1 MWDSA
6 PKSNDENSKAQT
18 EANEKET
25 EYKVH
30 NEALSGHSQQVI
42 QQAQSEQLDRNSKL
56 DSKVK

>member
-1 MWDSA
+1 MR
-6 PKSNDENSKAQT
+6 KSNDENSKAQT

-56 DSKVK
+56 DIF